1 MSEVW
6 TMMLK
11 GAGVGAW
18 VVGMALVLAVA
29 LPVFGVLFAV
39 IAKVLRISG
48 ASDRSRSAG
57 RQASRED

>member
-6 TMMLK
+6 TMMQK

-18 VVGMALVLAVA
+18 VVGAGLVLAIA

-39 IAKVLRISG
+39 MAKVLRIG
-48 ASDRSRSAG
+48 G
-57 RQASRED
+57 KEDE

>member
-6 TMMLK
+6 TMMQK

-18 VVGMALVLAVA
+18 VVGAGLVLAIA

-39 IAKVLRISG
+39 IARVLRG
-48 ASDRSRSAG
+48 G
-57 RQASRED
+57 EKEDEL

>member
-11 GAGVGAW
+11 GACVGAW

-29 LPVFGVLFAV
+29 LPVFGALFAV
-39 IAKVLRISG
+39 IAKVLRIG
-48 ASDRSRSAG
+48 KG
-57 RQASRED
+57 EDEL